1 MTNAIEMRGI
11 RKYFTSTQTLAVDG
25 VNLAVAP
32 GEVHALVGENGAGKT
47 TLMSILY
54 GMVSPDEGEI
64 FINGN
69 RAHIKHP
76 NDAIRNGIG
85 MVHQHFKLVPSFTV
99 AENIMLGIE
108 RNRAGFVN
116 SRAESDDVRRLAAQF
131 GLAVDPDQRIA
142 DLPVGMQQ
150 RVEILKTLQRDA
162 RILILDEPTAVLT
175 PQEVNEL
182 YTVIRNLADTG
193 RAIILITHKL
203 LEVKA
208 AADQVTIMRR
218 GQHIG
223 TYPVAG
229 LTVNEMANQMVG
241 RTVLLEVEKTPA
253 QPGDTVI
260 SAENLLVAASGG
272 VPAVFGVS
280 FEVRSGEILGIAGV
294 SGNGQTEL
302 VDAIAGMR
310 PVESGEIRF
319 LNEIITNCTVRERRI
334 AGMAHIPEDRMDTGL
349 NLKTTLD
356 ENVISTAYYRKPF
369 SRGWRF
375 QFEEVRAFAQRVID
389 AFQIKSASVKGN
401 IRTLS
406 GGNLQKIVLGRELE
420 GHPKFIIANQPT
432 RGLDVGSIEF
442 VHKTLIAA
450 RDAGAAVLLIS
461 VELEEIMSLSDR
473 IAVMYEGRI
482 TGILDGET
490 ATEQEIAILMT
501 GGSLDNAVHAGAV
514 S

>member
-11 RKYFTSTQTLAVDG
+11 RKYFASTQTLAVDG
-25 VNLAVAP
+25 VDLAVAP

-116 SRAESDDVRRLAAQF
+116 SRAESDDVRRLAAEF
-131 GLAVDPDQRIA
+131 GLAVNPNQRVA

-182 YTVIRNLADTG
+182 YTVIRKLADTG

-241 RTVLLEVEKTPA
+241 RTVLLDVEKTPA

-260 SAENLLVAASGG
+260 SAENLLVAANGG

-280 FEVRSGEILGIAGV
+280 FEVRRGEILGIAGV

-302 VDAIAGMR
+302 VDAVAGMR

-319 LNEIITNCTVRERRI
+319 LNQIITNCTVRERRI

-356 ENVISTAYYRKPF
+356 ENVISTAYYREPF

-389 AFQIKSASVKGN
+389 SFQIKSASVKGS

-490 ATEQEIAILMT
+490 ATEQNIAILMT
-501 GGSLDNAVHAGAV
+501 GGSLDDAVHAGAV

>member
-1 MTNAIEMRGI
+1 MTNAVEMRGI
-11 RKYFTSTQTLAVDG
+11 RKYFASTDTLAVDG
-25 VNLAVAP
+25 VDLGVAP

-64 FINGN
+64 LLNGN
-69 RAHIKHP
+69 PASIKHP

-116 SRAESDDVRRLAAQF
+116 SRAESDDVQKLADSF
-131 GLAVDPDQRIA
+131 GLAVDPDQKVG

-150 RVEILKTLQRDA
+150 RVEILKTLQREA
-162 RILILDEPTAVLT
+162 KILILDEPTAVLT

-182 YTVIRNLADTG
+182 YTVIRKLADSG
-193 RAIILITHKL
+193 RAVILITHKL

-218 GQHIG
+218 GKRVG
-223 TYPVAG
+223 TYPVAD
-229 LTVNEMANQMVG
+229 LTINEMADQMVG
-241 RTVLLEVEKTPA
+241 RAVLLEVEKTPA
-253 QPGDTVI
+253 KPGDIVV
-260 SAENLLVAASGG
+260 SAQNLLVAGSGG
-272 VPAVFGVS
+272 IPAVFGVS

-302 VDAIAGMR
+302 VDGIAGLR

-319 LNEIITNCTVRERRI
+319 LGQTITNSSVRERRI
-334 AGMAHIPEDRMDTGL
+334 AGMAHIPEDRMGTGL

-356 ENVISTAYYRKPF
+356 ENVISTSYYRAPF

-375 QFEEVRAFAQRVID
+375 QFGEVRSFAQRVID
-389 AFQIKSASVKGN
+389 AFQIKSASVSGSV
-401 IRTLS
+401 RTLS
-406 GGNLQKIVLGRELE
+406 GGNLQKIVLGRELDA
-420 GHPKFIIANQPT
+420 HPKFIIANQPT

-442 VHKTLIAA
+442 VHKTLIAE
-450 RDAGAAVLLIS
+450 RDAGAAILLVS
-461 VELEEIMSLSDR
+461 VELEEIISLSDR

-490 ATEQEIAILMT
+490 ASEQDIAILMA
-501 GGSLDNAVHAGAV
+501 GGNLTEPVPVGEAI
-514 S
+514 